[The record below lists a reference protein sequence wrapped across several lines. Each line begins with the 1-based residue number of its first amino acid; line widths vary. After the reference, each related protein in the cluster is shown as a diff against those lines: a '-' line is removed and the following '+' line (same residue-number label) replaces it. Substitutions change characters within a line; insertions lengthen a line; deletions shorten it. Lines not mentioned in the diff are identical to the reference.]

1 MKKFLL
7 AVLLFSAVISFA
19 ADPVLRIGIMTDTHV
34 TKRKASCNLLK
45 EALTLFKQ
53 KNVDMV
59 VNLGDI
65 SNIYEEPAYKN
76 YRDTVKEVYGDT
88 LPNEVFV
95 FANHDRMAREKES
108 VWEVFKDV
116 KKQLEVKNDF
126 YDEIKLKGY
135 TFLVIP
141 QFVDRAKYIAMLDKA
156 VKENSGKPIF
166 VLDHVPAFDTVFN
179 SQTWG
184 DTRRRPILNKY
195 PQVVQ
200 LSGHVHGT
208 LTNELNIWQGE
219 FTAVNAGSLA
229 PWGGEF
235 VGNEPVG
242 MKSDMVLILEI
253 HPDKLHFRRF
263 FSTTK
268 EEYGADKPWIVPM
281 PFDPKTAP
289 YTIARRKAESPAPD
303 FAADAKV
310 NVVCGMREVKL
321 TFPGVNDAFRYKVE
335 LFKQVDGAWKRY
347 ARKDYVSEFMKPVA
361 KRSATVTQKL
371 DIGYFEA
378 GKEYQVKITPVNF
391 FDKEGKSITGS
402 FTVKK
407 RAADKVVFE
416 SKNPMK
422 ELAFMDGLAG
432 GKSFK
437 IGPDGY
443 YIHDRHEG
451 RLIFPDNVW
460 EGKARTKFRFTID
473 MQMIQDQSKRWTI
486 CLRNPKP
493 LSNANNRISTEGGD
507 SGVQRYVITFSKAKD
522 FFNYYLLIREG
533 RKGKIRFD
541 YVKIER
547 ID

>member
-34 TKRKASCNLLK
+34 TKRKVSCNLLK

-59 VNLGDI
+59 VNLGDV

-76 YRDTVKEVYGDT
+76 YRDTVKAVYGDI

-156 VKENSGKPIF
+156 VKENPGKPIF

-242 MKSDMVLILEI
+242 
-253 HPDKLHFRRF
+253 
-263 FSTTK
+263 
-268 EEYGADKPWIVPM
+268 
-281 PFDPKTAP
+281 TA
-289 YTIARRKAESPAPD
+289 
-303 FAADAKV
+303 
-310 NVVCGMREVKL
+310 
-321 TFPGVNDAFRYKVE
+321 
-335 LFKQVDGAWKRY
+335 
-347 ARKDYVSEFMKPVA
+347 
-361 KRSATVTQKL
+361 
-371 DIGYFEA
+371 
-378 GKEYQVKITPVNF
+378 
-391 FDKEGKSITGS
+391 
-402 FTVKK
+402 
-407 RAADKVVFE
+407 
-416 SKNPMK
+416 
-422 ELAFMDGLAG
+422 
-432 GKSFK
+432 
-437 IGPDGY
+437 
-443 YIHDRHEG
+443 
-451 RLIFPDNVW
+451 
-460 EGKARTKFRFTID
+460 
-473 MQMIQDQSKRWTI
+473 
-486 CLRNPKP
+486 
-493 LSNANNRISTEGGD
+493 
-507 SGVQRYVITFSKAKD
+507 
-522 FFNYYLLIREG
+522 
-533 RKGKIRFD
+533 
-541 YVKIER
+541 
-547 ID
+547 

>member
-34 TKRKASCNLLK
+34 TKRKVSCNLLR

-59 VNLGDI
+59 VNLGDV

-76 YRDTVKEVYGDT
+76 YRDTVKAVYGDI

-156 VKENSGKPIF
+156 VKENPGKPIF

-253 HPDKLHFRRF
+253 YPDKLHFRRF

-281 PFDPKTAP
+281 PFEPKTAP

-303 FAADAKV
+303 FAADAKI
-310 NVVCGMREVKL
+310 NVVCGMREVKV

-371 DIGYFEA
+371 DIGYFES

-451 RLIFPDNVW
+451 RLVFPDNVW
-460 EGKARTKFRFTID
+460 EGKAGTKFRFTID
-473 MQMIQDQSKRWTI
+473 MQMIQDQSKRWTL

>member
-34 TKRKASCNLLK
+34 TKRKVSCNLLK

-59 VNLGDI
+59 VNLGDV

-76 YRDTVKEVYGDT
+76 YRDTVKAVYGDI

-156 VKENSGKPIF
+156 VKENPGKPIF

-242 MKSDMVLILEI
+242 MKSDMVLVLEI
-253 HPDKLHFRRF
+253 YPDKLHFRRF

-281 PFDPKTAP
+281 PFEPKTAP

-303 FAADAKV
+303 FAADAKI
-310 NVVCGMREVKL
+310 NVVCGMREVKV

-437 IGPDGY
+437 IDPDGY

-451 RLIFPDNVW
+451 RLVFPDNVW
-460 EGKARTKFRFTID
+460 EGKAGTKFRFTID
-473 MQMIQDQSKRWTI
+473 MQMKQDQSKRWTL

>member
-34 TKRKASCNLLK
+34 TKRKVSCNLLK

-59 VNLGDI
+59 VNLGDV

-76 YRDTVKEVYGDT
+76 YRDTVKAVYGDI

-156 VKENSGKPIF
+156 VKENPGKPIF

-253 HPDKLHFRRF
+253 YPDKLHFRRF

-460 EGKARTKFRFTID
+460 EGKAGTKFRFTID
-473 MQMIQDQSKRWTI
+473 MQMIQDQSKRWTL

>member
-1 MKKFLL
+1 MKKLLL
-7 AVLLFSAVISFA
+7 ALLLTSAVVSFA
-19 ADPVLRIGIMTDTHV
+19 AEPVLRIGLMTDTHV
-34 TKRKASCNLLK
+34 NKRIASCALLK

-53 KNVDMV
+53 HNVDMI
-59 VNLGDI
+59 VNLGDV
-65 SNIYEEPAYKN
+65 SNVYEEPAYKN
-76 YRDTVKEVYGDT
+76 YRDTVKAVFGDSK
-88 LPNEVFV
+88 PNEVFV

-116 KKQLEVKNDF
+116 KKHLECKNDF

-156 VKENSGKPIF
+156 VKENPGKPIF

-253 HPDKLHFRRF
+253 YPDQLHFRRF
-263 FSTTK
+263 FSGTK

-289 YTIARRKAESPAPD
+289 YTIAGRKKTSAAPD
-303 FAADAKV
+303 FKADAKI
-310 NVVCGMREVKL
+310 NIKCGKRDVKVS
-321 TFPGVNDAFRYKVE
+321 FPGVNDAFCYKVE
-335 LFKQVDGAWKRY
+335 LFCKVDGNWKRY
-347 ARKDYVSEFMKPVA
+347 ARKDFVSEFMKPVA
-361 KRSATVTQKL
+361 KRSAVITQSL
-371 DIGYFEA
+371 DIGYFDA
-378 GKEYQVKITPVNF
+378 GKEYQVKVTPVNF
-391 FDKEGKSITGS
+391 FDKEGKSIAGT
-402 FTVKK
+402 FTLKSK
-407 RAADKVVFE
+407 IADTVVFE
-416 SKNPMK
+416 SKDPMK
-422 ELAFMDGLAG
+422 ELSFKDGLAG
-432 GKSFK
+432 GKEFK
-437 IGPDGY
+437 KDADGY

-451 RLIFPDNVW
+451 RLIFPDKVW
-460 EGKARTKFRFTID
+460 EGKSRTKFRFTID
-473 MQMIQDQSKRWTI
+473 MQMIQDHSKRWTL

-493 LSNANNRISTEGGD
+493 LTNANNRISTEGGD
-507 SGVQRYVITFSKAKD
+507 SGIQRYVITFSKAKD